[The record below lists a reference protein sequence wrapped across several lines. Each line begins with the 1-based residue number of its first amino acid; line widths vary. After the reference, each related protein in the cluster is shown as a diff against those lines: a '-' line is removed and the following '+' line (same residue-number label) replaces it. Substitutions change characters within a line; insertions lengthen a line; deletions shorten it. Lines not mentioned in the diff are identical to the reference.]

1 MSVTAQIGYDQAR
14 PSEAAA
20 IKSLADLVGDDGAV
34 SVWDSACDRVQ
45 ALRPVSELATLLLV
59 AEALTCSGEALAR
72 VAGRS
77 IVIRIASYSA
87 LSEKGVR

>member
-1 MSVTAQIGYDQAR
+1 MSVTMEIGYGQAR

-20 IKSLADLVGDDGAV
+20 IQSLADLVGDDGAA

-45 ALRPVSELATLLLV
+45 VLRPVRELSALLLV
-59 AEALTCSGEALAR
+59 AEALTASDVSLAR

-87 LSEKGVR
+87 LSERGLL